1 MKSRNLILVR
11 HGQSEWNAK
20 NLFTG
25 WKDPGLTDQGV
36 SEAKNA
42 GKLILEQNIE
52 FDVMYTSMLSRAQKT
67 GDIILGILNHKEI
80 PIIKNEALNE
90 RHYGSL
96 AGLNKDDARK
106 KWGDELVH
114 NIASILGIEAG
125 AAMPIRPVVHC
136 SARESDRINS
146 THYQGVPT
154 CGEAQMVSGAMGCP
168 YGCFGYGDCEAVCE
182 FDAIHIVAGLATVD
196 YHKCVGCGA
205 CEKACPRQ
213 LIEMLALRE
222 DPMLVIAC
230 ATMDK
235 AKDVRSYCKV
245 GCMGCGL
252 CVKMAPNMF
261 QMRNNLAV
269 IDYEKYGNKED
280 RDKATGKCPRSM
292 MVYVGKNAVVETVDN
307 AAAAQA

>member
-106 KWGDELVH
+106 KWGDEQVH
-114 NIASILGIEAG
+114 IWRRSFDMPPPDGESLKDTADRVLPYFETEIMPKVISGSSILIAAHGNSLRALIMKLDSISSEDIVKLEIPTGAPIQYEFTSDGI
-125 AAMPIRPVVHC
+125 
-136 SARESDRINS
+136 
-146 THYQGVPT
+146 
-154 CGEAQMVSGAMGCP
+154 
-168 YGCFGYGDCEAVCE
+168 
-182 FDAIHIVAGLATVD
+182 
-196 YHKCVGCGA
+196 
-205 CEKACPRQ
+205 
-213 LIEMLALRE
+213 
-222 DPMLVIAC
+222 LVKK
-230 ATMDK
+230 T
-235 AKDVRSYCKV
+235 
-245 GCMGCGL
+245 
-252 CVKMAPNMF
+252 
-261 QMRNNLAV
+261 NL
-269 IDYEKYGNKED
+269 YEK
-280 RDKATGKCPRSM
+280 
-292 MVYVGKNAVVETVDN
+292 
-307 AAAAQA
+307 QL

>member
-106 KWGDELVH
+106 KWGDEQVH
-114 NIASILGIEAG
+114 IWRRSFDMPPPDGESLKDTADRVLPYFETEIMPKVISGSSILIAAHGNSLRALIMKLDSISSEDIVKLEIPTG
-125 AAMPIRPVVHC
+125 APIQY
-136 SARESDRINS
+136 EFTSD
-146 THYQGVPT
+146 
-154 CGEAQMVSGAMGCP
+154 
-168 YGCFGYGDCEAVCE
+168 
-182 FDAIHIVAGLATVD
+182 GLVD
-196 YHKCVGCGA
+196 K
-205 CEKACPRQ
+205 K
-213 LIEMLALRE
+213 
-222 DPMLVIAC
+222 
-230 ATMDK
+230 T
-235 AKDVRSYCKV
+235 
-245 GCMGCGL
+245 
-252 CVKMAPNMF
+252 
-261 QMRNNLAV
+261 NL
-269 IDYEKYGNKED
+269 YEKEL
-280 RDKATGKCPRSM
+280 
-292 MVYVGKNAVVETVDN
+292 
-307 AAAAQA
+307 

>member
-25 WKDPGLTDQGV
+25 WKDPGLTDQGI

-106 KWGDELVH
+106 KWGDEQVH
-114 NIASILGIEAG
+114 IWRRSFDMPPPDGESLKDTADRVLPYFETEIMPKVISGSSILIAAHGNSLRALIMKLDSISPEDIVKLEIPTGAPIQYEFTPDGI
-125 AAMPIRPVVHC
+125 
-136 SARESDRINS
+136 
-146 THYQGVPT
+146 
-154 CGEAQMVSGAMGCP
+154 
-168 YGCFGYGDCEAVCE
+168 
-182 FDAIHIVAGLATVD
+182 VD
-196 YHKCVGCGA
+196 K
-205 CEKACPRQ
+205 K
-213 LIEMLALRE
+213 
-222 DPMLVIAC
+222 
-230 ATMDK
+230 T
-235 AKDVRSYCKV
+235 
-245 GCMGCGL
+245 
-252 CVKMAPNMF
+252 
-261 QMRNNLAV
+261 NL
-269 IDYEKYGNKED
+269 YEK
-280 RDKATGKCPRSM
+280 
-292 MVYVGKNAVVETVDN
+292 
-307 AAAAQA
+307 QL

>member
-52 FDVMYTSMLSRAQKT
+52 FDAMYTSMLSRAQKT

-106 KWGDELVH
+106 KWGEEQVH
-114 NIASILGIEAG
+114 IWRRSFDMQPPDGESLKDTADRVLPYFEAEIMPKVISGSSILIAAHGNSLRALIMKLDSISSEDIVKLEIPTG
-125 AAMPIRPVVHC
+125 APIQY
-136 SARESDRINS
+136 EFTSD
-146 THYQGVPT
+146 G
-154 CGEAQMVSGAMGCP
+154 MV
-168 YGCFGYGDCEAVCE
+168 
-182 FDAIHIVAGLATVD
+182 
-196 YHKCVGCGA
+196 
-205 CEKACPRQ
+205 
-213 LIEMLALRE
+213 
-222 DPMLVIAC
+222 
-230 ATMDK
+230 DK
-235 AKDVRSYCKV
+235 KT
-245 GCMGCGL
+245 
-252 CVKMAPNMF
+252 
-261 QMRNNLAV
+261 NL
-269 IDYEKYGNKED
+269 YEK
-280 RDKATGKCPRSM
+280 
-292 MVYVGKNAVVETVDN
+292 
-307 AAAAQA
+307 QL

>member
-42 GKLILEQNIE
+42 GKLILEQKIE

-106 KWGDELVH
+106 KWGDEQVH
-114 NIASILGIEAG
+114 IWRRSFDMPPPDGESLKDTADRVLPYFETEIMPKVISGSSILIAAHGNSLRALIMKLDSISSEDIVKLEIPTGAPIQYEFTSNGI
-125 AAMPIRPVVHC
+125 
-136 SARESDRINS
+136 
-146 THYQGVPT
+146 
-154 CGEAQMVSGAMGCP
+154 
-168 YGCFGYGDCEAVCE
+168 
-182 FDAIHIVAGLATVD
+182 VD
-196 YHKCVGCGA
+196 K
-205 CEKACPRQ
+205 K
-213 LIEMLALRE
+213 
-222 DPMLVIAC
+222 
-230 ATMDK
+230 T
-235 AKDVRSYCKV
+235 
-245 GCMGCGL
+245 
-252 CVKMAPNMF
+252 
-261 QMRNNLAV
+261 NL
-269 IDYEKYGNKED
+269 YEK
-280 RDKATGKCPRSM
+280 
-292 MVYVGKNAVVETVDN
+292 
-307 AAAAQA
+307 QL